1 MANGSLWK
9 KRDLSHITGST
20 SGNVSEITHRWGP
33 HSPPRSNPFTLSGEP
48 IGHLYARPV
57 PDIALLLL
65 GLVALVAGAE
75 LVVRGGGRV
84 AAGLGVA
91 PIIIGVTIV
100 SIGTSAPELA
110 VGIEAAAQGNGSLA
124 IGNIAGTNVVN
135 LLLVLGLSAAI
146 RPLEMHT
153 QTLRLDLPVMVVAA
167 ATVTFLAW
175 DGTLS
180 RLDGVL
186 LAASAVAYTIVIVR
200 VARRERPF
208 VKQEYEREY
217 TPPPPKEPVTGLL
230 WNGALLLAG
239 IAVVVIGADLL
250 VDGASGLARGSGVS
264 EAFIGLTIVAI
275 GTSAPELVTT
285 IVSTVRGERDIA
297 IGNLLGSSVF
307 NLFLILGVTAMV
319 PRGGI
324 GVEHD
329 LMRIDLPV
337 MLAVAVLCVPVFF
350 SGRRV
355 SRWEGIG
362 FVALYAGYLT
372 YLVAART

>member
-1 MANGSLWK
+1 M
-9 KRDLSHITGST
+9 
-20 SGNVSEITHRWGP
+20 
-33 HSPPRSNPFTLSGEP
+33 
-48 IGHLYARPV
+48 

-186 LAASAVAYTIVIVR
+186 LAASAAAYTIVIVR

-250 VDGASGLARGSGVS
+250 VDGASGLARASGVS